1 MELAELNVKLYADGA
16 RVSDIIEVKSKFPIS
31 GFTTNPSLM
40 RKAGAT
46 NYTEHCKSLLD
57 IVDGKPISFE
67 VLSDEIDEMYLQ
79 ATKIAEWGDNV
90 FCKIP
95 VSNTKGESSA
105 GIVKKLTENGVKVN
119 VTAIF
124 TIDQVQ
130 SFISA
135 ISDGVPCNLSIF
147 AGRIA
152 DTGRSATSLIQ
163 QAVTMAASNKNIE
176 IIWASPRELYNVIEA
191 DQAGCHIITATGD
204 ILKKL
209 SFLGYDLNQ
218 FSLDTVQMFLDDS
231 QNAGYSI

>member
-16 RVSDIIEVKSKFPIS
+16 KVSDIIEVKSKFPIS

-79 ATKIAEWGDNV
+79 ATKISGWGDNV

-119 VTAIF
+119 VTAMF

-163 QAVTMAASNKNIE
+163 EAVSMAASNKNIE